1 MRLNFLKD
9 RHPKRFLKFSAVG
22 AVNFL
27 IDLSILNLLSFA
39 TGINRGI
46 FAALF
51 SAVSFLAANLN
62 SYFWNKK
69 WTFKEN
75 NSPRR
80 SLSAED
86 CDEKARNLLQSPP
99 VRQAGSAE
107 RLQRGEGENN
117 KSSSY
122 KTFLAISVL
131 GVAVNIFIIYVSTTF
146 ISQPYFSDLVW
157 LNVSKLVATSL
168 VMFFNYFG
176 YKKFVFKDHGRA

>member
-46 FAALF
+46 FAAFF
-51 SAVSFLAANLN
+51 SAVSFLVANLN

-69 WTFKEN
+69 WTFKKN
-75 NSPRR
+75 NS
-80 SLSAED
+80 
-86 CDEKARNLLQSPP
+86 
-99 VRQAGSAE
+99 
-107 RLQRGEGENN
+107 QRGEGGN
-117 KSSSY
+117 SGY

-131 GVAVNIFIIYVSTTF
+131 GVAVNIFVIYVLTTF

-157 LNVSKLVATSL
+157 LNVSKLIATGL